1 MKKIMLFNVVEPEEE
16 RVAILNDGLLDELY
30 IERTEKHAYLGN
42 IYKGRVTNVEPGIQ
56 AAFVEF
62 GGDKQ
67 GFIHVSDILPS
78 IGREGPGPR
87 RGPQGRH
94 RLIQDVLRRG
104 QELLVQVTRDG
115 VGHKGP
121 SLSTFISVPGRYLV
135 LMPHLQRLGVSKKIE
150 EPQLRDELRKML
162 ESLNPPQ
169 NLGFIIRTAG
179 VDRTKRELQK
189 DLQYLM
195 RLWGAI
201 QSRVK
206 QAKAPAEMYKES
218 DLVIRSIRDLY
229 NPQITEIVIDSEEEC
244 KKAQDFLQSIMPRIV
259 RLVRF
264 HDSTEPLFYKYK
276 VEEQIE
282 GLYQRKVPL
291 KSGGSLIIEQTEA
304 MVTVDV
310 NSGGYRRERD
320 LEETAYKINIEAARE
335 IARQLRLRDL
345 GGVIVIDFID
355 MRSMK
360 RRNDVERE
368 FRLAV
373 KDDRALKTVLRM
385 SRFCLIEMTRQ
396 KMRPGMHRDAYE
408 DCPLCHGSGAVKTV
422 ASVSLDVMRKI
433 KLGLRD
439 PQIATIE
446 VTASPQ
452 VAFYLQNTKRRDIVF
467 IEEKYGKSI
476 LIRSDEN
483 LQTEDARVAY
493 MTKGGEKKM

>member
-1 MKKIMLFNVVEPEEE
+1 MKKIMLINVVEPEEQ
-16 RVAILNDGLLDELY
+16 RVAILSDGVLDELY
-30 IERTEKHAYLGN
+30 IERTQRQSYLGN

-56 AAFVEF
+56 AAFLEF

-67 GFIHVSDILPS
+67 GFLHVSDILPS
-78 IGREGPGPR
+78 ITREGSGQGPR
-87 RGPQGRH
+87 RHGRH

-115 VGHKGP
+115 VEHKGP
-121 SLSTFISVPGRYLV
+121 TLSTFISVPGRYLV

-150 EPQLRDELRKML
+150 DPQLRDELRKML
-162 ESLNPPQ
+162 ESLQPPPG
-169 NLGFIIRTAG
+169 LGFIIRTAG
-179 VDRTKRELQK
+179 VDRSKRELQK

-195 RLWGAI
+195 RLWSAI
-201 QSRVK
+201 QVRTK

-218 DLVIRSIRDLY
+218 DLVIRTIRDLY
-229 NPQITEIVIDSEEEC
+229 RPQISEIIIDSQEEC
-244 KKAQDFLQSIMPRIV
+244 KKATEFLRSIMPRV
-259 RLVRF
+259 MRLVGY
-264 HDSTEPLFYKYK
+264 HDSSEPLFYKYH
-276 VEEQIE
+276 VEDQIE

-291 KSGGSLIIEQTEA
+291 KIGGSLVIEQTEA

-310 NSGGYRRERD
+310 NSGGYRREKD
-320 LEETAYKINIEAARE
+320 LEETAYKINMEAARE

-360 RRNDVERE
+360 YRNDVERE

-373 KDDRALKTVLRM
+373 RDDRALKTVLRM
-385 SRFCLIEMTRQ
+385 SRFCLVEMTRQ

-408 DCPLCHGSGAVKTV
+408 ECPLCHGSGAVKTV
-422 ASVSLDVMRKI
+422 ASVSLEVMRKI

-439 PQIATIE
+439 QQITTIE

-452 VAFYLQNTKRRDIVF
+452 VAFYLQNTKRRDIVY
-467 IEEKYGKSI
+467 IEEKYDKNI

-493 MTKGGEKKM
+493 MTKSGEKKL